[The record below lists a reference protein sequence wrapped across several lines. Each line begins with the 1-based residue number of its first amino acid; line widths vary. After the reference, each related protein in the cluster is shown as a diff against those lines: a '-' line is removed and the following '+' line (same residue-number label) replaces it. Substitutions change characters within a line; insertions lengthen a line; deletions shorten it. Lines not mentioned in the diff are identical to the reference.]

1 MIVDKLSNGLRYCI
15 DSNGARRS
23 AAIYFL
29 VNVGSVNEKKKQ
41 YGMAHFLEHMLFK
54 GTEKRLH
61 SKNITNNIYKL
72 GGTTNAFTSY
82 DMTGY
87 YISIGH
93 EFVADAIEILAD
105 ILFNSTF
112 RDMEEE
118 KGVVISENKRN
129 TSSPQTKFY
138 LKFNEMMYKC
148 TPYQHDI
155 GGINTYI
162 KKFTKKMV
170 IDFYKKFYFPEN
182 IVLSIAGKVPKNIKS
197 IVRKHFN
204 KKMKRGRG
212 SAIED
217 VLVKDFME
225 MQRVPRSLSMIT
237 KNLDQAE
244 IVIGFPC
251 YDYNDRRSHVLVIAS
266 TVLGGNMS
274 SRLAIKLREELGLVY
289 TVSSSVDTNID
300 SGDFTVSAGTFLNK
314 VGKVIHVIIEELVKM
329 RDNGITEDELK
340 NSVNFTCG
348 MMDLNNENNDS
359 KATWN
364 GYNLLKLNK
373 ILDIE
378 EQKKIF
384 RSITNGE
391 IMCVLKDVIKF
402 NKMNLGVL
410 SNKKHVN
417 TVKRE
422 QFGK

>member
-41 YGMAHFLEHMLFK
+41 YGMAHFLEHTLFK
-54 GTEKRLH
+54 GTEKRLQ

-87 YISIGH
+87 YINIGH

-118 KGVVISENKRN
+118 KGVVISENKKN
-129 TSSPQTKFY
+129 TSSPQTKFH

-155 GGINTYI
+155 GGTNSNI
-162 KKFTKKMV
+162 KKFTRKMV

-182 IVLSIAGKVPKNIKS
+182 IVLSIAGKVPKNIKN

-204 KKMKRGRG
+204 KKMKRGKG
-212 SAIED
+212 EAIED
-217 VLVKDFME
+217 VLVKDFMDI
-225 MQRVPRSLSMIT
+225 QRVPRSLSMVSN
-237 KNLDQAE
+237 NLDQAE

-251 YDYNDRRSHVLVIAS
+251 YDYDDRRSHVLVIAS

-289 TVSSSVDTNID
+289 TVSSSIDTNID
-300 SGDFTVSAGTFLNK
+300 SGDFTISAGTFLNK
-314 VGKVIHVIIEELVKM
+314 VDKVVSVIIEELVKM

-348 MMDLNNENNDS
+348 MMDLNNEDNDS

-378 EQKKIF
+378 DQKKIF